1 MPRYFRIVLGR
12 LNSYAETCHAGG
24 FVGADFDVFEDLTER
39 LPENWKEFNS
49 RYIPIV
55 MMNNPAKTKIG
66 AGLAC
71 GMLWTVSKGIQIGDV
86 VLSPTGSKNYY
97 VGVVTSGYEYA
108 HEGPLQHRR
117 RVEWM
122 SVNIERERMSDA
134 LRHST
139 GSIGTVAEITK
150 YTAELEGLISPKP
163 GLEISVTDPTVED
176 PSVFALESHL
186 EEFLVANWAQTPL
199 GQNYDIYEEDGIV
212 AGQQYPTDTGP
223 LDILAISKDGQ
234 ELLVV
239 ELKKGRTSDSVVGQI
254 QRYMGYVKEEL
265 AEPNQKV
272 RGVIIALEDDLRI
285 KRALSVTSNIDF
297 YRYEVRF
304 NLMKS

>member
-1 MPRYFRIVLGR
+1 
-12 LNSYAETCHAGG
+12 
-24 FVGADFDVFEDLTER
+24 VGADFDVFEDLTER

-55 MMNNPAKTKIG
+55 MKNNPAKTKIG

-86 VLSPTGSKNYY
+86 VISPTGSKNYY

-108 HEGPLQHRR
+108 PDGPLQHRR

-122 SVNIERERMSDA
+122 SVNIEREQMSDA

-150 YTAELEGLISPKP
+150 YAAELEGLISPKSGP
-163 GLEISVTDPTVED
+163 EISVTDPTVED

-186 EEFLVANWAQTPL
+186 EEFLIANWAQTPL
-199 GQNYDIYEEDGIV
+199 GQ
-212 AGQQYPTDTGP
+212 T
-223 LDILAISKDGQ
+223 AIPH
-234 ELLVV
+234 
-239 ELKKGRTSDSVVGQI
+239 
-254 QRYMGYVKEEL
+254 RYW
-265 AEPNQKV
+265 ATRHTRNQ
-272 RGVIIALEDDLRI
+272 
-285 KRALSVTSNIDF
+285 
-297 YRYEVRF
+297 
-304 NLMKS
+304 